1 MRPLP
6 PTMAVEAGRRGHP
19 HTLRIQLPPLPS
31 AGPIARCGSC
41 LAFLLPC
48 NAGIATI
55 SIRLGLLPGFAA
67 DKSSRLSGGFGL
79 VFLGSVMT
87 LQLNGEQREVPDGLS
102 LAGLVE
108 WLELPADRVAIERNL
123 EVIKRANWN
132 ETRLENGDRLE
143 IVRMVGGG
151 RPTGPCRGDYPCLPL

>member
-1 MRPLP
+1 
-6 PTMAVEAGRRGHP
+6 
-19 HTLRIQLPPLPS
+19 
-31 AGPIARCGSC
+31 
-41 LAFLLPC
+41 
-48 NAGIATI
+48 
-55 SIRLGLLPGFAA
+55 
-67 DKSSRLSGGFGL
+67 
-79 VFLGSVMT
+79 MT

-151 RPTGPCRGDYPCLPL
+151 RATGPCRGDYPCLPL